1 MSIVQL
7 MARQRLIAERNNM
20 QLQSFRNYD
29 SQRGMLNNPSFMGN
43 LEAASAMESA
53 LALENINNECQLMA
67 INAELNALNNAK
79 LNYFA

>member
-20 QLQSFRNYD
+20 QLQSFRNLD
-29 SQRGMLNNPSFMGN
+29 AQRGMLNNPSFAGN
-43 LEAASAMESA
+43 LETASAMESA